1 MSIFDVGFEVGALR
15 KRLRANGTLKRTKAA
30 VRIRVTLQFGW
41 SYKGLATFLAFVAQ
55 PVCQV
60 AAHAITLETEPAAA
74 AAAAKTAMLT
84 ATTQEAIATSKDLN
98 RTRGIPLY

>member
-15 KRLRANGTLKRTKAA
+15 KRLCANGTLKRTKAA

-74 AAAAKTAMLT
+74 ATAKTAKLT
-84 ATTQEAIATSKDLN
+84 ATIQKAIATSKDLN

>member
-15 KRLRANGTLKRTKAA
+15 KRLGANGTLKRTKAA

-60 AAHAITLETEPAAA
+60 ATHAITLETKPA
-74 AAAAKTAMLT
+74 AAAAKTAKLT
-84 ATTQEAIATSKDLN
+84 ATTQKAIATSKDLN

>member
-15 KRLRANGTLKRTKAA
+15 KRLGANGTLKRTKAA

-41 SYKGLATFLAFVAQ
+41 SYEGLAAFLAFVAQ

-60 AAHAITLETEPAAA
+60 ATHAITLETEPAA

>member
-41 SYKGLATFLAFVAQ
+41 SYEGFATFLAFVAQ

-74 AAAAKTAMLT
+74 AAAKTAMLT
-84 ATTQEAIATSKDLN
+84 AITQEAIATSKDLN

>member
-15 KRLRANGTLKRTKAA
+15 KRLCANGTLKRTKAA

-60 AAHAITLETEPAAA
+60 AAHAITLETKPA
-74 AAAAKTAMLT
+74 AAAAKTDKLT
-84 ATTQEAIATSKDLN
+84 ATIQKAIATSKDLN

>member
-41 SYKGLATFLAFVAQ
+41 SYKGLAAFLAFVAQ

-74 AAAAKTAMLT
+74 AAATKTAKLT
-84 ATTQEAIATSKDLN
+84 ATTQKAIATSKDLN

>member
-15 KRLRANGTLKRTKAA
+15 KRLRAYGTLKRTKAA

-60 AAHAITLETEPAAA
+60 TTHAITLETEPAADT
-74 AAAAKTAMLT
+74 AAAKTAMLT

-98 RTRGIPLY
+98 RTRSIPLY

>member
-15 KRLRANGTLKRTKAA
+15 KRLGANGTLKRTKAA

-41 SYKGLATFLAFVAQ
+41 SYEGLAAFLAFVAQ

-60 AAHAITLETEPAAA
+60 ATHAITLETEPAAA
-74 AAAAKTAMLT
+74 AAAKTAKLT
-84 ATTQEAIATSKDLN
+84 AITQKAIATSKDLN